1 MHLRMMRLIS
11 NSLFLVVA
19 ITTILLLQIDHI
31 SCFSSS
37 SSSSRPPLSSLQH
50 ITSCSVTTYQT
61 RILSDWRQYNKPTSI
76 LRHNTQLHALS
87 EEEEKELKAVQEESR
102 LKVLTDRRKTIRGIL
117 KAAEGTKN
125 YRIKNG
131 YVPEIDPETN
141 KPIKSDGQLAVTLTA
156 FVVAGGAVLLRVGGR
171 AALVSALGLDFA
183 NDNPELRD
191 GLDSVLN
198 YASTIGT
205 ESELALFVLAWTA
218 VKVFCFDAGGVVL
231 ALASGILFGGVLQG
245 AVVSAFAATVGSSV
259 AFGLAKLDTPVRKK
273 ALEVVDEYPSLRGIE
288 KVVAKDGLKA
298 ILTLRLAPVLPIPI
312 GMYNYVYGVTNI
324 PYLDFAGGIFLGSL
338 KPYLLDSYLG
348 VFGKQIVDG
357 TASDGGLQDALL
369 LIALG
374 VSVLIG
380 VFASQLANETWDS
393 INEEIELDKAE
404 KAAAIEDDDDDEK
417 DGVMREF
424 MGMAFPQPIV
434 GFQLALQEADKRVNT
449 MIEEEYNA
457 KVWNCTEEE
466 LKVSKN
472 NPANLPDS
480 PEVVE
485 ANTGF
490 DFGASICAG
499 LVLSPALLGA
509 YLKYA
514 DPLYVEEEV
523 KQDVVSSEND
533 TILDKNKEVIDL
545 VRSEEVAVA
554 HDSTLDVEG
563 NAAPSS
569 DKQRERIDDITAIQ
583 DDLLSALSLL
593 RTRLQRDIDNLK

>member
-125 YRIKNG
+125 YRIQNG

-404 KAAAIEDDDDDEK
+404 KAAALEDDDDEK

-424 MGMAFPQPIV
+424 MGMAVPQPIV

-593 RTRLQRDIDNLK
+593 RTRLQRDIDNLQ